1 MFPAPFSY
9 GGSFAHCDS
18 LHLLNTHC
26 LTEVGGKW
34 FLMKYYMNYELMY
47 YALCVSRGGWFS
59 SRLCLDRLVKLLD
72 LCSTCANL
80 FQKESSAEARS
91 TTE

>member
-18 LHLLNTHC
+18 LHLLNAHC

-47 YALCVSRGGWFS
+47 YALCVCQEEDGSLHIFALTGW
-59 SRLCLDRLVKLLD
+59 
-72 LCSTCANL
+72 
-80 FQKESSAEARS
+80 
-91 TTE
+91 